1 MDSGFF
7 AALALALRRAAQF
20 DSGGKDPFSVPELL
34 P

>member
-20 DSGGKDPFSVPELL
+20 DSVGERSFLRA
-34 P
+34 